1 MLNVCRP
8 ALLLGFLWLVAVP
21 AIADL
26 AGAVS
31 SGEIQTAGQ
40 VGAATSTSSGT
51 ALNAGRSVLF
61 FPSASDPLGRQGFV
75 RVVNQSNQGGAVSI
89 TAFDDAGRSHGPV
102 TLTLDALQTVHFNS
116 TDLEDGNAGK
126 GLSAGV
132 GRPTQGDWRLELASE
147 LNVKVLSYIRTSD
160 GFVTSMHDVAPN
172 HANIH
177 GVAFFNPGS
186 NYRQE
191 SLLRMVNPGDST
203 ASVAVRGVDDQGVSA
218 IGVVR
223 LSIPPQAARSFTAAE
238 LEGGATGLDGSL
250 GDGVG
255 KWRLEVEADVPIH
268 VMSLL
273 STPTGHLTNLST
285 DPGGLVVVDDTPS
298 APRIE
303 LTGPAEF
310 KVHWTHTGQAGETHA
325 FDISVRLGRSGG
337 WTEECRTTTYPSDGE
352 QQLSLEFTVS
362 RDIPAGTV
370 IQGRYRHRNGS
381 SCSSGSPASWSHVGE
396 TTVPD
401 DGGGGTAAP
410 DLVVE
415 SPSVDNGTLGTG
427 DSFRLSATVRNR
439 GNGSADATTLRYY
452 RSSNATISTGDTQ
465 VGTDTVSGLAAGASG
480 NESISLTAPSS
491 AGTYYYGAC
500 VDSVAGESN
509 TANNCS
515 DGVRVDVSG
524 SGGGGGGGG
533 RAGECVEGDTYDPGE
548 GCDVYGTG
556 GSSSKE
562 RFEVLS
568 DGRGRFGFFTAGN
581 SISNRGGS
589 INGVRYHFVAS
600 HQGGGTWRIDEYRP

>member
-1 MLNVCRP
+1 MFNVCRP
-8 ALLLGFLWLVAVP
+8 ALPLVFLWLMAVP
-21 AIADL
+21 AA
-26 AGAVS
+26 AGVKVAVS
-31 SGEIQTAGQ
+31 SGEIHMAGQ
-40 VGAATSTSSGT
+40 VGATTAAASGT
-51 ALNAGRSVLF
+51 AQDAGRSVLF
-61 FPSASDPLGRQGFV
+61 FPSVSDPLGRQGFV
-75 RVVNQSNQGGAVSI
+75 RVVNQSNRGGSVSI

-126 GLSAGV
+126 GLPTGV
-132 GRPTQGDWRLELASE
+132 GRPTEGDWRLELASE

-160 GFVTSMHDVAPN
+160 GFVTSMHDVVPSDSGV
-172 HANIH
+172 HR
-177 GVAFFNPGS
+177 VAFFNPGS

-191 SLLRMVNPGDST
+191 SLLRMVNPGDSA
-203 ASVAVRGVDDQGVSA
+203 ASVSIRGVDDEGVAS
-218 IGVVR
+218 GTVR
-223 LSIPPQAARSFTAAE
+223 LSIPPRAARTASAAE
-238 LEGGATGLDGSL
+238 LEDQAL
-250 GDGVG
+250 GDGMG
-255 KWRLEVEADVPIH
+255 KWRLEVEADVPVH

-273 STPTGHLTNLST
+273 ATPTGHITNLST
-285 DPGGLVVVDDTPS
+285 DPGDDTSTAFALS
-298 APRIE
+298 APTLWASDTE
-303 LTGPAEF
+303 LLMAWIWDYREGDSD
-310 KVHWTHTGQAGETHA
+310 V
-325 FDISVRLGRSGG
+325 FDTQVRPHGGSWQVFCEDYGGGASGLY
-337 WTEECRTTTYPSDGE
+337 TYRDSFENLNPDTTYD
-352 QQLSLEFTVS
+352 V
-362 RDIPAGTV
+362 
-370 IQGRYRHRNGS
+370 RYRYRPSGSCASGTPDTWSGVASARTQGGSGS
-381 SCSSGSPASWSHVGE
+381 SQ
-396 TTVPD
+396 
-401 DGGGGTAAP
+401 AP

-415 SPSVDNGTLGTG
+415 SPAVDDATPAAGS
-427 DSFRLSATVRNR
+427 SFTFKATVRNR
-439 GNGSADATTLRYY
+439 GDGSADATTLRYY

-465 VGTDTVSGLAAGASG
+465 VGTDSVSGLSAGASG
-480 NESISLTAPSS
+480 SESISLTAPSS

-581 SISNRGGS
+581 SISNPGGS

-600 HQGGGTWRIDEYRP
+600 HQGGGTWKVDEYRP